1 VLVFFAIFTLSTLWQ
16 ISSLFKSQD
25 NIQPVSHTTETNSHI
40 MNIPKI
46 LYGTAWKKER
56 TTKLVLD
63 AVLSGFRGID
73 TACQPRHYREDLVGK
88 ALTELRT
95 KHNINRKDLFIQTK
109 FTSLGGQDPNT
120 VPYDKNAPLTEQA
133 KQSIQVSLKNLNVD
147 YLDSILLHSPE
158 DTMEKTIQ
166 VWRVFEEYYNK
177 GILKQIGIS
186 NIYDLNELKQ
196 LYEKATVKPSYV
208 QNRFYATS
216 QYDKGIRAFCKE
228 HGIQYQSFW
237 TLTAN
242 PHAVNSEF
250 VKKIARERSLTTEQ
264 VFYRYIMDLGIVP
277 LCGTTN
283 SEHMSED
290 LLVPEID
297 SLTQEEIDSIT
308 KILDT
313 KK

>member
-1 VLVFFAIFTLSTLWQ
+1 
-16 ISSLFKSQD
+16 
-25 NIQPVSHTTETNSHI
+25 
-40 MNIPKI
+40 
-46 LYGTAWKKER
+46 
-56 TTKLVLD
+56 
-63 AVLSGFRGID
+63 
-73 TACQPRHYREDLVGK
+73 
-88 ALTELRT
+88 
-95 KHNINRKDLFIQTK
+95 
-109 FTSLGGQDPNT
+109 
-120 VPYDKNAPLTEQA
+120 
-133 KQSIQVSLKNLNVD
+133 
-147 YLDSILLHSPE
+147 
-158 DTMEKTIQ
+158 MEKTIQ
-166 VWRVFEEYYNK
+166 VWKVFEEYYNK
-177 GILKQIGIS
+177 GILKRIGIS
-186 NIYDLNELKQ
+186 NIYDLDELKQ

-242 PHAVNSEF
+242 PHAVNSEY

-264 VFYRYIMDLGIVP
+264 VFYRYVMDLGIVP

-290 LLVPEID
+290 LQVPDID
-297 SLTQEEIDSIT
+297 SLIQEEIDSIT